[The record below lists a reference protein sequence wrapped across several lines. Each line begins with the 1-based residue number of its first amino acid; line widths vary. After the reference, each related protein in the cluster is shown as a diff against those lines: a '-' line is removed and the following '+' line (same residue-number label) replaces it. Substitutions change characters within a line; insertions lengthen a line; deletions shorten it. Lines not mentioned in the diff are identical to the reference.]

1 MSYTRLEA
9 HEEDRPQRQTLWI
22 DGLTKAANV
31 IVWAIINAALLF
43 AEQLAELLAPLFLLA
58 GAVWWAIPR
67 ALDTITLDGPAND
80 VLQTVRGHI
89 PHEIVLGG
97 DYYTPGALIWNGVLC
112 IAVVAICRTL
122 SILLAT
128 LLLDRR

>member
-9 HEEDRPQRQTLWI
+9 HDDDQPRRQTLWL
-22 DGLTKAANV
+22 DGLTKVANI
-31 IVWAIINAALLF
+31 IVWAVITAALLF
-43 AEQLAELLAPLFLLA
+43 AEQLAELLAPFLLLA
-58 GAVWWAIPR
+58 GAAWWALPR
-67 ALDTITLDGPAND
+67 ALDTITLEGPAND

-97 DYYTPGALIWNGVLC
+97 DYYTAGALIWNGILC

-122 SILLAT
+122 SALIAS